1 MRKEILDI
9 DTALITPR
17 TVVRRFREND
27 GKVVYDLI
35 QNNISKLE
43 DFHKR
48 TVHNVTSP
56 ELGEIYVR
64 KKLSNWLLQTGYT
77 FGVWD
82 KQSAELIGFINI
94 FDINWDLPEGHLEF
108 LLDHR
113 FTGQGIMTEALFSI
127 IRFSFNQL
135 TLEKLYF
142 TTLMDD
148 YAGQR
153 LVRKCSFRREGDLR
167 GAFRRNTGEII
178 DLMLFGLT
186 RSELEK
192 A

>member
-1 MRKEILDI
+1 MRKELLDI
-9 DTALITPR
+9 DTALITTR

-27 GKVVYDLI
+27 GEGVYTLI
-35 QNNISKLE
+35 ENNISKLHDYHRE
-43 DFHKR
+43 TIK
-48 TVHNVTSP
+48 NVTTP
-56 ELGEIYVR
+56 QLGEIYVR
-64 KKLSNWLLQTGYT
+64 KKLANWLLQKGYT

-82 KQSAELIGFINI
+82 KKSAELIGFINI
-94 FDINWDLPEGHLEF
+94 FDINWVLPEAHLEF
-108 LLDHR
+108 LLDHN
-113 FTGQGIMTEALFSI
+113 FTGRGIMTEALFSI
-127 IRFSFNQL
+127 IRFGFNQL
-135 TLEKLYF
+135 KLEKLYF

-153 LVRKCSFRREGDLR
+153 LARKCSFRREGDLR
-167 GAFRRNTGEII
+167 GSFRKETGELI

>member
-1 MRKEILDI
+1 MKKELLDI

-35 QNNISKLE
+35 HDNISKLH
-43 DFHKR
+43 DFHRETIKSVN
-48 TVHNVTSP
+48 TP

-64 KKLSNWLLQTGYT
+64 RKLANWLLQKGYT

-82 KQSAELIGFINI
+82 KKSADLIGFINI
-94 FDINWDLPEGHLEF
+94 YAIDWKLPEAHLEF
-108 LLDHR
+108 LLDQN
-113 FTGQGIMTEALFSI
+113 FTGRGIMTEALFST
-127 IRFSFNQL
+127 IRFGFNQL
-135 TLEKLYF
+135 KLEKLYF

-153 LVRKCSFRREGDLR
+153 LARKCSFRREGDLR
-167 GAFRRNTGEII
+167 GSYRKDNGELI

-186 RSELEK
+186 RSELDK